1 MRMNML
7 FLLSAQAFDSSL
19 LEDVKFYVILAV
31 LAAALIAII
40 VIFARWDK
48 FKAKKKEVELS
59 KRKDIVPELIIIE
72 DGKKSRVVTSDIK
85 DVAQEAE

>member
-1 MRMNML
+1 MNML

-72 DGKKSRVVTSDIK
+72 DGKKSRVIASDIK

>member
-85 DVAQEAE
+85 DVAQETE

>member
-1 MRMNML
+1 MNML

-72 DGKKSRVVTSDIK
+72 DGKKSRVIASDIK
-85 DVAQEAE
+85 DVSQEAE